1 MARKVDGPTFRVD
14 GPSFRVCLLTDIQLK
29 VDGLNGH
36 CVIIG
41 RPKMGRKQLERPEGR
56 NLLDRPTQN
65 CLVKVRS

>member
-36 CVIIG
+36 CESG
-41 RPKMGRKQLERPEGR
+41 LESPVLNFFGPCPVVVLGY
-56 NLLDRPTQN
+56 LL
-65 CLVKVRS
+65 